1 MFKIASNAVHIVSSL
16 GMGLSG
22 GLLIGLM
29 AKVLLG

>member
-1 MFKIASNAVHIVSSL
+1 MFKVASNAIHIVSSL

-22 GLLIGLM
+22 GMLIGLM

>member
-1 MFKIASNAVHIVSSL
+1 MFKIATNAVNIVSNL

>member
-1 MFKIASNAVHIVSSL
+1 MFKVASNATHIVSSL

-22 GLLIGLM
+22 GMLIGLM

>member
-1 MFKIASNAVHIVSSL
+1 MFKIASNAANIVSNL